1 MHTHRVW
8 DGAVVLAQYLSS
20 NSSPLHQY
28 RAERRS
34 KQTVTPD
41 GSSGSINRAAGELDG
56 GPSSSSS
63 STPLDCSALD
73 PSLQQPL
80 VSQPQSCTAGQHC
93 SMPIGQSNLQ
103 PAQHVPE
110 PPLQEQLQQKD
121 VEQPDQPLHGLT
133 CLELGAGTG
142 AVSLSVLAAG
152 VVDYAVL
159 TDIPDML
166 PHLQSN
172 VEHNSAV
179 LDSRRALVLPL
190 RWAEAADVGAL
201 QQLGQQQHQQWR
213 PRRGPVTEPV
223 GAPQVILTAYLSACR
238 RTFRPS
244 ALSLVAYWS
253 FGVRSVCF
261 ITLAKQLQVLCK
273 ASAHSLGYTMLVRP
287 CMAQQVFMFCTVCAA
302 AVAL

>member
-28 RAERRS
+28 RAERCS
-34 KQTVTPD
+34 KQAVTPD
-41 GSSGSINRAAGELDG
+41 SSSGSINRAAGELDG
-56 GPSSSSS
+56 GPSSST
-63 STPLDCSALD
+63 STPLGCSALQ

-80 VSQPQSCTAGQHC
+80 VSHQQSCPAGQHC
-93 SMPIGQSNLQ
+93 SMPIEQINLQ
-103 PAQHVPE
+103 PARHVAE
-110 PPLQEQLQQKD
+110 LPPQEQLQQQD

-142 AVSLSVLAAG
+142 AVSLSALAAG

-172 VEHNSAV
+172 AEHNSAV

-213 PRRGPVTEPV
+213 PRRGPGMEPV
-223 GAPQVILTAYLSACR
+223 GAPQVILTAHLSACR
-238 RTFRPS
+238 RM
-244 ALSLVAYWS
+244 LSPA
-253 FGVRSVCF
+253 
-261 ITLAKQLQVLCK
+261 VLC
-273 ASAHSLGYTMLVRP
+273 HLLHTGPLV
-287 CMAQQVFMFCTVCAA
+287 
-302 AVAL
+302 